1 MTPVAEQITPLHTDR
16 VWKDMSIEFYLTF
29 WSLNIYDLWVPSAA
43 YEKQITTLKAQVAAL
58 EDNKELVSAKLFLK
72 GNQCFYKGKKLKT
85 VLWIFY
91 LLLHWKYQM

>member
-1 MTPVAEQITPLHTDR
+1 MESVEIIMTPVAEQITPLHTDR

-85 VLWIFY
+85 VL
-91 LLLHWKYQM
+91 